1 MRIKLPTES
10 DPDFLR
16 LYDLFQKLMNYCVA
30 KSIPEERA
38 EEIVNEAFTRLLA
51 KWDAQKLKTPR
62 DNKLWLYKTVTYI
75 IKENQRESDDLLEI
89 RDLDTTGTDDTIGK
103 RVEELH
109 YAELTS
115 EIERRLGRLYGST
128 FHERYVNGLSNAE
141 VAEKLGVT
149 EVTVRTRVSRLRRKL
164 IAIINDLR
172 NEGQFID

>member
-1 MRIKLPTES
+1 MRIKLSTEE

-16 LYDLFQKLMNYCVA
+16 LYDLFRKLMNYCIA
-30 KSIPEERA
+30 KSIPEEQA
-38 EEIVNEAFTRLLA
+38 EEIVNEAFTRLLSR
-51 KWDAQKLKTPR
+51 WDAQKSKSPR

-89 RDLDTTGTDDTIGK
+89 GDLDTIGTDDTIGN

-141 VAEKLGVT
+141 VAEKLGIT